1 MLQKIQYLHG
11 VTRRYRYKSA
21 VSSVSASHVVYPME
35 CFISPGM
42 FDVEAIQKYSS
53 AVVLHPKPDTNFAD
67 LKHVCGFLKDNLH
80 ARFRVK
86 RLIDVAVLLYF
97 DQDNPCMFVYEMS
110 VSFEEWIHD
119 GELELIQ

>member
-11 VTRRYRYKSA
+11 SQEGTDIRVQLI
-21 VSSVSASHVVYPME
+21 SSVSASHVVYPVE

-67 LKHVCGFLKDNLH
+67 LHHVCGFLKDNLH
-80 ARFRVK
+80 ARV
-86 RLIDVAVLLYF
+86 
-97 DQDNPCMFVYEMS
+97 P
-110 VSFEEWIHD
+110 
-119 GELELIQ
+119 GEAAK

>member
-11 VTRRYRYKSA
+11 SQEGTDIRVQLI
-21 VSSVSASHVVYPME
+21 SSVSASHVVYPVE

-42 FDVEAIQKYSS
+42 FDVEAIQKDNPCMFVS
-53 AVVLHPKPDTNFAD
+53 AGYQLCRSTT
-67 LKHVCGFLKDNLH
+67 CGFLKDNLH

-86 RLIDVAVLLYF
+86 RLNDVAVLLYF

-110 VSFEEWIHD
+110 VSFDEWIHD

>member
-1 MLQKIQYLHG
+1 MWRLSRKITLACS
-11 VTRRYRYKSA
+11 YRQ
-21 VSSVSASHVVYPME
+21 V
-35 CFISPGM
+35 
-42 FDVEAIQKYSS
+42 
-53 AVVLHPKPDTNFAD
+53 TNFAD
-67 LKHVCGFLKDNLH
+67 LQHVCGFLKDNLH

-86 RLIDVAVLLYF
+86 RLNDVAVLLYF